1 MAGGDLD
8 VTQLM
13 TAREVMDHV
22 LACAAVHLSWLE
34 ALPQA
39 YLFNVEDG
47 AHTDANAIDE
57 LLATQIPLE
66 VENQEVEVGLLPVAL
81 DGAGPQNALE
91 SALARFPV
99 VTSEERE
106 AKAYKVLC
114 HYFEAGAE
122 MGTDAR
128 TPMGERSSDCHQRQR
143 PGQTGTVH
151 VLAGEWPLQQWQLL
165 PICARGSRCLAG
177 GRMVVMQAIRSA
189 GAGAFAGPSLRT
201 HSLHRK
207 LIRCSGEECRHL
219 RPLPGRGD
227 SKTADARD
235 AACSTCRGS
244 LRLLPIAEFAECR
257 AVPQSFCFV
266 LRIVDDLYL
275 RASSVGDS
283 LEFSRSSV
291 GYAVCEEGK
300 LQEASIGS
308 PPSRG
313 GQDTSVT
320 AVSVDSSQLKA
331 FTSAVQ
337 SAPGLGQDLQK
348 ELLEL
353 LGGLPGSA
361 SRARMATP
369 ATDVHAQLGPLF
381 VPPWAERLQ
390 RGAASS
396 VGRKL
401 EAMIHPPAMGGKTA
415 WGVNKETVHHGT
427 DDPEELRKLR
437 EAQGSFNSREEE
449 RLQRLK
455 AMDRDADSILEARR
469 ARKSSFD
476 PMAVQ
481 KRGDVDAFRKQQEE
495 ALLRMAEMK
504 EQKRLEKKQKK
515 LAEKGEKPKK
525 EKKVKKKKGK
535 KDKKKKDKKKK
546 KEKKKKGKKRKKSS
560 SSSSDSS
567 DSSADSSDSSSSS
580 S

>member
-1 MAGGDLD
+1 MAKAGGDLD

-106 AKAYKVLC
+106 AKAYKVVLC
-114 HYFEAGAE
+114 HYFESGWCRNGDRCTYAHGPEELRLPSKAE
-122 MGTDAR
+122 ARLQVFGRRKNGRDASSSKCRCRRLCRAFSSHAQLAPQADPLKRPQVRRYWRTD
-128 TPMGERSSDCHQRQR
+128 SF
-143 PGQTGTVH
+143 
-151 VLAGEWPLQQWQLL
+151 L
-165 PICARGSRCLAG
+165 
-177 GRMVVMQAIRSA
+177 
-189 GAGAFAGPSLRT
+189 PSLAAISCMLALQT
-201 HSLHRK
+201 DQHAMAWTSSPLG
-207 LIRCSGEECRHL
+207 SGEECRHL
-219 RPLPGRGD
+219 RPLPGRGWD
-227 SKTADARD
+227 LGTADARD

-266 LRIVDDLYL
+266 LRIVDGRRLIFRFFCGRQPRIQPVLRRLCSLRRRKAAGGKHRQPSEQRRPRYL
-275 RASSVGDS
+275 GHGGKCGQLSAEGERQLLAMYGVSATT
-283 LEFSRSSV
+283 RS
-291 GYAVCEEGK
+291 
-300 LQEASIGS
+300 
-308 PPSRG
+308 
-313 GQDTSVT
+313 
-320 AVSVDSSQLKA
+320 
-331 FTSAVQ
+331 
-337 SAPGLGQDLQK
+337 
-348 ELLEL
+348 
-353 LGGLPGSA
+353 
-361 SRARMATP
+361 
-369 ATDVHAQLGPLF
+369 
-381 VPPWAERLQ
+381 
-390 RGAASS
+390 
-396 VGRKL
+396 RKL

-546 KEKKKKGKKRKKSS
+546 KEKKK
-560 SSSSDSS
+560 
-567 DSSADSSDSSSSS
+567 
-580 S
+580 